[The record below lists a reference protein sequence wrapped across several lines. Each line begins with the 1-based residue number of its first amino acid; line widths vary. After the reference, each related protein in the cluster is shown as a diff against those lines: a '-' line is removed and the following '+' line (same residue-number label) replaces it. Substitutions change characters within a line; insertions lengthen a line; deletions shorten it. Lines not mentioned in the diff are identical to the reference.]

1 MLEEAVSVALG
12 LQSAWFGIVCHV
24 AFHSTES
31 ASARLRTLCAPS
43 SCRSIH
49 GDRAEVFSRV
59 LHLDSSSLDEYR
71 VFLVFAQ
78 QVDFVG
84 EHLNILVEPG
94 S

>member
-1 MLEEAVSVALG
+1 M
-12 LQSAWFGIVCHV
+12 
-24 AFHSTES
+24 
-31 ASARLRTLCAPS
+31 
-43 SCRSIH
+43 
-49 GDRAEVFSRV
+49 FSRV